1 MKDIILKAQE
11 LYFSYDDENTHS
23 LNGLSLEIQRGKKV
37 AFMGANGSGKSTFFL
52 CCNGIHR
59 PSSGTLFVDGK
70 PIDYSKKGLLDLR
83 QKVGIVFQDPDNQLF
98 SASV

>member
-37 AFMGANGSGKSTFFL
+37 ARSGSD
-52 CCNGIHR
+52 H
-59 PSSGTLFVDGK
+59 
-70 PIDYSKKGLLDLR
+70 
-83 QKVGIVFQDPDNQLF
+83 
-98 SASV
+98 

>member
-37 AFMGANGSGKSTFFL
+37 AFRERTAQENPHSFCAAMVSTALAAVPFL
-52 CCNGIHR
+52 
-59 PSSGTLFVDGK
+59 
-70 PIDYSKKGLLDLR
+70 
-83 QKVGIVFQDPDNQLF
+83 
-98 SASV
+98 